1 MSKEREGV
9 NAPPLSVAPVC
20 LGPTWQR
27 DDDDNW
33 ILPERTLGWQVLQ
46 WTAEY
51 LRQPDGPDA
60 GKPWRYTDEQARF
73 ILWWFAV
80 DDNGRWL
87 HRNGMLR
94 RVKGWG

>member
-1 MSKEREGV
+1 V
-9 NAPPLSVAPVC
+9 TTPPPDVVPVA

-27 DDDDNW
+27 DDDGKE

-46 WTAEY
+46 WTAEN

-60 GKPWRYTDEQARF
+60 GSRWRYTKEQARF
-73 ILWWFAV
+73 ILWWFAI
-80 DDNGRWL
+80 DEKGRWL
-87 HRNGMLR
+87 YRNGMLR